1 MGDAFDIAEAIILD
15 QQRYLDTGDRVVE
28 EIEENIQRREQR
40 EFIQTYNPA
49 LADILYPQL
58 RDQQPLPTPRRA
70 GRPSILNPEDTG
82 YIYRETPPMRR
93 REEVEMDN
101 ILRQEEELL
110 DLQGIGM
117 GEIPRETGTRAERR
131 EANRLLD
138 ERMRADNLEI
148 LALDVAP
155 SPRQMLRGGDDILP
169 IEEAPPANAR
179 TDRLNKLLPFI
190 AGAGVLGAGAMGV
203 AYALNKMDRLKED
216 LRDEETKKRDA
227 KLRQFYSALASKA
240 YPKNT
245 HPLPKGVKEMVEFE
259 IQDDMAKVFELD
271 NKIFIAYK
279 GTDRLAE
286 VVPDIGILG
295 GKTLINLQLRDDK
308 RLFGKRF
315 QDALDL
321 FDEVQQK
328 YPDRRITVAGH
339 SLGGSLAK
347 HVASLRNTHGY
358 MFNAGASPLDMRGA
372 KRTTNFIT
380 SDDSISIFNR
390 YVGRGRVIK
399 HNPEEG
405 RAIRLGVV
413 SGNLIERHGID
424 NFRQES
430 FGGKTPDV
438 EYGNYDFLNLLE
450 SESGRKMPTSPDRDA
465 LRGAEQLGR
474 LFDDGDDID
483 PEELVLADLGIF
495 DNEDEIEVED
505 DKRNTIALD
514 GDPVPD
520 GIFQKYVPS
529 TFTDLSV
536 RKTRAFTP
544 NNRPLD
550 KDGDGFISFGE
561 LKSFLKGR
569 SDAEVRRIFK
579 LLDTDGDG
587 RIDER
592 ELLKLDLFI

>member
-1 MGDAFDIAEAIILD
+1 MSDESDST
-15 QQRYLDTGDRVVE
+15 YTMTTGDRE
-28 EIEENIQRREQR
+28 QMERAQTLEGREAIAYSAER
-40 EFIQTYNPA
+40 F
-49 LADILYPQL
+49 
-58 RDQQPLPTPRRA
+58 
-70 GRPSILNPEDTG
+70 
-82 YIYRETPPMRR
+82 
-93 REEVEMDN
+93 EMN
-101 ILRQEEELL
+101 ILASDRPQPYILGL
-110 DLQGIGM
+110 SDIVK
-117 GEIPRETGTRAERR
+117 GEIPREGFRDREEENRAKK
-131 EANRLLD
+131 EADIALD
-138 ERMRADNLEI
+138 ARMRADNLEI
-148 LALDVAP
+148 LALDVEPA
-155 SPRQMLRGGDDILP
+155 PRQMLRGGGDDILP
-169 IEEAPPANAR
+169 IEEAPPADAR
-179 TDRLNKLLPFI
+179 TDRLKTLLPFI
-190 AGAGVLGAGAMGV
+190 GGVGVAGAIGAVGV

-216 LRDEETKKRDA
+216 LRDDETKKRDA

-240 YPKNT
+240 YPENT

-279 GTDRLAE
+279 GTDRFAE
-286 VVPDIGILG
+286 LVPDVGILG

-321 FDEVQQK
+321 FDEVQRK
-328 YPDRRITVAGH
+328 YPTRPITVTGH
-339 SLGGSLAK
+339 SLGASLGK
-347 HVASLRNTHGY
+347 HVASLRNTHAY
-358 MFNAGASPLDMRGA
+358 MFNAGASPFSLEGA
-372 KRTTNFIT
+372 KRTSNFIT
-380 SDDSISIFNR
+380 TDDGLSMFNR
-390 YVGRGRVIK
+390 YFGRGRVIK

-405 RAIRLGVV
+405 RPIIPVI
-413 SGNLIERHGID
+413 NLKQRHGID
-424 NFRQES
+424 NFVQES

-495 DNEDEIEVED
+495 DDEDEIEVED

-536 RKTRAFTP
+536 RKTRTFTP